1 MTRKN
6 ENLTV
11 GANNYAS
18 LQNEKFLNQDFNKIN
33 KINKI
38 FFCGHHSELVS
49 ESPAVIVETL
59 KRVQGDNKKN
69 LGNPANLAKI
79 TVQKTKNNNTPKPHC
94 SKNTTLSGGVKTLQ
108 ELQ

>member
-38 FFCGHHSELVS
+38 SFYCHSELVS
-49 ESPAVIVETL
+49 ESPDINKETL
-59 KRVQGDNKKN
+59 KRVQGV
-69 LGNPANLAKI
+69 L
-79 TVQKTKNNNTPKPHC
+79 VSTKSYTSNC
-94 SKNTTLSGGVKTLQ
+94 FRVLI
-108 ELQ
+108 